1 MCSGRITQ
9 SCSQKFHKVFLC
21 GSSIQQKWVNNVV
34 TKCMQSL
41 QYFVKAEKKHGLVR
55 GAMPGAVEGST
66 GAARPCRKSPKA
78 VLDPVKGGCR
88 HAYCPLC
95 TYAQFWAAQNVRV
108 HGGVKMCTACAHML
122 APLPFRGFFST
133 HLSCHCSGGQS
144 AQVTGWCTPIQGW
157 LGGWWNGGWRPSSVW
172 GRSSIPLSAWVH
184 HPHPVH
190 LSEIHFKAEAEWSIS
205 EPEPPPVR
213 DLSQAW
219 VSVQCSSC
227 IWLHQL
233 PCSNWP
239 PAVVSVE
246 KWMLKLFST
255 QKSL

>member
-1 MCSGRITQ
+1 MHAEPAIFCKSREETWVGKGCHARCSWGLNRGCPALPQ
-9 SCSQKFHKVFLC
+9 VSQGCFGPGKRGVPTCVLPPLHIRTIL
-21 GSSIQQKWVNNVV
+21 SR
-34 TKCMQSL
+34 TK
-41 QYFVKAEKKHGLVR
+41 
-55 GAMPGAVEGST
+55 
-66 GAARPCRKSPKA
+66 
-78 VLDPVKGGCR
+78 
-88 HAYCPLC
+88 
-95 TYAQFWAAQNVRV
+95 RV